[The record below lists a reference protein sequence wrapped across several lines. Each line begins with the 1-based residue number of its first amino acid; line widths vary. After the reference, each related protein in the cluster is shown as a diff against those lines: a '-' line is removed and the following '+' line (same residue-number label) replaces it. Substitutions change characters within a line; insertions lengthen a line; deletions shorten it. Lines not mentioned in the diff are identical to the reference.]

1 MRVCRTS
8 AERILASELTAAAPE
23 VAAVYSAFLPGARAS
38 VLTRLWRGLVHEPL
52 PWITARADGHD
63 GVTLRLSDG
72 RRLHGPPSD
81 PWSTATTVTALDL
94 GGARHDHPAE
104 LMAEVS
110 ARLGLPNGPRFTA
123 ELDHSVASLALS
135 RAARHERGTPFAVRS
150 PWQWEQW
157 PTDGH
162 PYHPACR
169 ARPGFSAAEQLAYAP
184 EHGPVVELRL
194 AAVTDGTVSGAWPD
208 ELRDGRSLLIPT
220 HPWQAAHVLDGR
232 PLRPGPPAHPLLSL
246 RTLDM
251 GGNVHV
257 KTAVTT
263 QLTSA
268 VRDISPYSVTHALA
282 TSDFAERVAR
292 RLDGRLHIART
303 LAAAGAG
310 TADLAAVLRES
321 PYGYGD
327 AAAGERVVPAAVL
340 PALLGSRPPGER
352 PARAAAF
359 ARLALGVC
367 LDLLDVGVALE
378 AHGQNLLVVVDR
390 DDRPLRLVYRDL
402 ADIRISPARLA
413 RHGIPAPPLTG
424 RLLTDDPAVL
434 RRKVVGCLVTGA
446 LAPLAG
452 DAATLATLLDTAVR
466 DLPSTREVRAL
477 RTAPL
482 PAKALTAMRL
492 STGVGGDLW
501 TGLPNPV
508 GAG

>member
-8 AERILASELTAAAPE
+8 AERLLASELAVAAPDL
-23 VAAVYSAFLPGARAS
+23 ASAYGAFLPGARAS

-52 PWITARADGHD
+52 PWVTARADGPD

-81 PWSTATTVTALDL
+81 PWSTATTVTALEL
-94 GGARHDHPAE
+94 GGAHHDHPAE
-104 LMAEVS
+104 LMADVS
-110 ARLGLPNGPRFTA
+110 AALGLPHGPRLAA
-123 ELDHSVASLALS
+123 ELDHSAASLALS
-135 RAARHERGTPFAVRS
+135 RAARDRRGTPFAVRS
-150 PWQWEQW
+150 PWEWEQW

-184 EHGPVVELRL
+184 EHRPVVELRL
-194 AAVTDGTVSGAWPD
+194 TAVADGTVTGAWPS
-208 ELRDGRSLLIPT
+208 ELRDGTDLLIPT
-220 HPWQAAHVLDGR
+220 HPWQTEHVLGDR
-232 PLRPGPPAHPLLSL
+232 PSRPGPAAHPLLSL
-246 RTLDM
+246 RTLDI
-251 GGNVHV
+251 GGDVHV

-282 TSDFAERVAR
+282 TSDFTDRVAR

-327 AAAGERVVPAAVL
+327 AAAGERVVPVAVL
-340 PALLGSRPPGER
+340 PALLASRPAGER

-359 ARLALGVC
+359 ARLTLGVC
-367 LDLLDVGVALE
+367 LDLLDTGVALE
-378 AHGQNLLVVVDR
+378 AHGQNLLVVLDR

-424 RLLTDDPAVL
+424 RLLTDDAAVL

-452 DAATLATLLDTAVR
+452 DTPALAALLDTATR
-466 DLPSTREVRAL
+466 DLPPGPEVHAL

-492 STGVGGDLW
+492 STGAPGDLW
-501 TGLPNPV
+501 TELPNPSS
-508 GAG
+508 AG